1 MARQLIRY
9 NAIRR
14 ADSLDDQLAAATIA
28 ARESTSL
35 TQEDLQEGVLSQ
47 LKRILVGDDAGGW
60 DSDFINDGIR
70 PLKQLGADISAID
83 RVIIRPR
90 RTQVQAS
97 VAVPANQNWV
107 ALSATSNEV
116 PSVAVSLSPGTEGAV
131 AAQLASG
138 EFGANRLTV
147 PSEDSIWI
155 LVDVADATTGEE
167 INDAAKNQPI
177 RGILQVKNTA
187 SDGALFDNTTNQAQL
202 SFVVVNPS
210 TMALEAATAATIG
223 GKSIRYAFA
232 QRQSFRSIPTAGFLI
247 DGAAFVDG
255 AASVDVTRQNAY
267 ELGPLASI
275 AATKPHRTELAQ
287 DGSEVAWRIS
297 GVNALRLLRDDSVA
311 GDILEATVDRLD
323 INNAT
328 PADFQK
334 GLRVDTAD
342 VGIDI
347 GVTPGKIA
355 RLAGG
360 LEVEATGGS
369 LTLDGSGGELALADS
384 RVLSPIPFSSPGNSS
399 FSGPLVGQPS
409 ILAAINRAATVGGVD
424 LRVGTKEYSGSTV
437 PAGNNVPGGGFFD
450 FTVSG
455 IVFFDETN
463 IPNTRNTFV
472 FVNGVLERNGNATT
486 PHDVRLGVSAAN
498 GDLMF
503 THPIRSGDVIVAVS
517 LIP

>member
-9 NAIRR
+9 NSIRR

-28 ARESTSL
+28 ARESTAL

-60 DSDFINDGIR
+60 DADFLGDGIR
-70 PLKQLGADISAID
+70 PLKQLGQDMNAID
-83 RVIIRPR
+83 RIIIRPR
-90 RTQVQAS
+90 RTQVQAT
-97 VAVPANQNWV
+97 VPVPANQNWV
-107 ALSATSNEV
+107 ALSAASSQT
-116 PSVAVSLSPGTEGAV
+116 PTVAMSLDAATEGAV
-131 AAQLASG
+131 AAQLATG
-138 EFGANRLTV
+138 EFGSNRLTV
-147 PSEDSIWI
+147 PTEDTIWI
-155 LVDVADATTGEE
+155 LVDIADATTGEE
-167 INDAAKNQPI
+167 LNDSAANQPI
-177 RGILQVKNTA
+177 RAILQVKDTA
-187 SDGALFDNTTNQAQL
+187 ANGAPFDDTSNNGQL
-202 SFVVVNPS
+202 SFVVINPS
-210 TMALEAATAATIG
+210 TMTLAAADVSSIG
-223 GKSIRYAFA
+223 GKIIRYAFA

-267 ELGPLASI
+267 ELGPI
-275 AATKPHRTELAQ
+275 AAVSGTKPHRTELSQ
-287 DGSEVAWRIS
+287 DGAEVAWRIS

-323 INNAT
+323 INNSA

-334 GLRVDTAD
+334 GLRIDTAD

-360 LEVEATGGS
+360 LEVESTGGT
-369 LTLDGSGGELALADS
+369 LTLDGAGGELALADS
-384 RVLSPIPFSSPGNSS
+384 RVLSAIPFSSPGNAT
-399 FSGPLVGQPS
+399 FTGVLTGQPS

-450 FTVSG
+450 FTAAG
-455 IVFFDETN
+455 AVFFDETN

-472 FVNGVLERNGNATT
+472 FVNGVLERNGDSTT
-486 PHDVRLGVSAAN
+486 PHDVRLGVTPAD

-517 LIP
+517 LVA

>member
-9 NAIRR
+9 NSIRR

-60 DSDFINDGIR
+60 DADFVGDGIR
-70 PLKQLGADISAID
+70 PLKQLGADISAVD

-97 VAVPANQNWV
+97 VTVPANQNWV
-107 ALSATSNEV
+107 TLVAASNEA
-116 PSVAVSLSPGTEGAV
+116 PTVAMSLVPGTEGAV
-131 AAQLASG
+131 AAQLANG
-138 EFGANRLTV
+138 EFGANQLTV
-147 PSEDSIWI
+147 PTEDSIWI
-155 LVDVADATTGEE
+155 LLDVADATSGEE
-167 INDAAKNQPI
+167 INDTVKNQPI

-187 SDGALFDNTTNQAQL
+187 SDGSSFDDTANQAQL

-210 TMALEAATAATIG
+210 TMVLEAATAASIG

-232 QRQSFRSIPTAGFLI
+232 HRQSFRSIPTAGFLI
-247 DGAAFVDG
+247 DGTAFVDG

-267 ELGPLASI
+267 ELGPLASV
-275 AATKPHRTELAQ
+275 AATKPHRTELSQ
-287 DGSEVAWRIS
+287 DGAEVAWRIS

-323 INNAT
+323 VNNTT

-334 GLRVDTAD
+334 GIRVDTAD
-342 VGIDI
+342 VGIDV

-369 LTLDGSGGELALADS
+369 LTLDGAGGELALADS
-384 RVLSPIPFSSPGNSS
+384 RVLSPIPFSSPGNAS
-399 FSGPLVGQPS
+399 FSGALAGQPS
-409 ILAAINRAATVGGVD
+409 ILAAINRASTVGGVD
-424 LRVGTKEYSGSTV
+424 LRVGTKEHSGGTV
-437 PAGNNVPGGGFFD
+437 PAGNNVSGGGFFD
-450 FTVSG
+450 FTASG

-472 FVNGVLERNGNATT
+472 FVNGVLERNGDSTT
-486 PHDVRLGVSAAN
+486 PHDVRLGVTPAN

-503 THPIRSGDVIVAVS
+503 THPIRSGDVIVVVS